1 MSAYVIAQIEITDPA
16 TYGEYTK
23 EVLATITAHGG
34 RFLVRGGKVEVLE
47 GDITPKRVVVIEF
60 PDVATL
66 KRWYRSPEYQAI
78 LPLRKRAS
86 KGSLFLVEGAAA

>member
-1 MSAYVIAQIEITDPA
+1 MSAYVIANIEVTDPA

-23 EVLATITAHGG
+23 GVLATITAHGG

-47 GDITPKRVVVIEF
+47 GDIVPKRVVVIEF
-60 PDVATL
+60 PDAEAL

-78 LPLRKRAS
+78 LPLRKRAAR
-86 KGSLFLVEGAAA
+86 GSLYMVAGA